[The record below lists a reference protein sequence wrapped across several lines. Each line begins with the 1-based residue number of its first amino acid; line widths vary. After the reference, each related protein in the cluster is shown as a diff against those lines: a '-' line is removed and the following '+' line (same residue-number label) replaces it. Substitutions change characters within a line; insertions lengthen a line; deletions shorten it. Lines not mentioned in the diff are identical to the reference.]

1 MPAKL
6 LSRTGVGPI
15 SHISVMVEPSTRRM
29 QMEAKAH
36 RRSSEMGTLM
46 PGMSGAGLVCWVEI
60 SASSALN
67 KVDRQGDEGI
77 YCLLTQQNGVTWRQY
92 LGRWMTD
99 MDRSGGDG

>member
-1 MPAKL
+1 MPDKL
-6 LSRTGVGPI
+6 QDRSWPNK
-15 SHISVMVEPSTRRM
+15 SHIRDDGALNPADAKWRR
-29 QMEAKAH
+29 
-36 RRSSEMGTLM
+36 RRTAAVARWGRQCRECPVL
-46 PGMSGAGLVCWVEI
+46 ACWVEI